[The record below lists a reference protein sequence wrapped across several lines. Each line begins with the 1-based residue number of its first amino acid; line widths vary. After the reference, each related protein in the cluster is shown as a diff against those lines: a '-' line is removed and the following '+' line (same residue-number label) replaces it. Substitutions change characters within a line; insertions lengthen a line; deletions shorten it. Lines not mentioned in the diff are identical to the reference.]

1 MLTEYPPT
9 MELVLKFGSLTNKML
24 KMDEMID
31 ITEIISMRISYEID
45 KDMIIQMWKLSA
57 VEESKI
63 NEYVINMDM
72 RFEDKVYRFERSLT
86 NKDIHC

>member
-1 MLTEYPPT
+1 

-24 KMDEMID
+24 KMGEMID

-45 KDMIIQMWKLSA
+45 KDIIIQMWKLSG

-63 NEYVINMDM
+63 KESLINMDM
-72 RFEDKVYRFERSLT
+72 RFENEIYRFERSLT